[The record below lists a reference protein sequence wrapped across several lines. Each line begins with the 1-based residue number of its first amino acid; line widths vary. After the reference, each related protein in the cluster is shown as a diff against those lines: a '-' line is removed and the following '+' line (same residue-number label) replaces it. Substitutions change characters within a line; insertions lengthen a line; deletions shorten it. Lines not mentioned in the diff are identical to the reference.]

1 MTSYYLPR
9 LFQKNIFDFWVW
21 DDHVLNPNP
30 PLNSDIYLEFFW
42 LNIGFTFYYI
52 SFHFISNLSK
62 LLQDLRTL
70 QNSWKFAL
78 PSPSLSISII
88 FWSTY
93 WSDISFQS
101 PKSSTNMVFISSTEI
116 KSLRSLSTWVNKETA
131 KNSSKL
137 IFPSPFL
144 STSLI

>member
-1 MTSYYLPR
+1 MLGEKHVSSKNFKRNLHWMHLQQSK
-9 LFQKNIFDFWVW
+9 LFYD
-21 DDHVLNPNP
+21 L
-30 PLNSDIYLEFFW
+30 
-42 LNIGFTFYYI
+42 
-52 SFHFISNLSK
+52 SFHIHLFSNLSK
-62 LLQDLRTL
+62 FLQDLRTL

-78 PSPSLSISII
+78 PSPSLSISNI

-101 PKSSTNMVFISSTEI
+101 PKSSTNMVFISSTEM
-116 KSLRSLSTWVNKETA
+116 KSLRSLSTWVNRETA